1 MFLVSLMVIEVLNV
15 DFISLPNFEF
25 GTKFQRE
32 WILMTTIDQYCN
44 QFGDHERIPS
54 PPPKKKKP

>member
-1 MFLVSLMVIEVLNV
+1 MFLVSLMVIEVLTV

-25 GTKFQRE
+25 GTKFQGE

-44 QFGDHERIPS
+44 
-54 PPPKKKKP
+54 

>member
-25 GTKFQRE
+25 GTKFQGE

-44 QFGDHERIPS
+44 
-54 PPPKKKKP
+54 